1 MALKNKRNIEGKAT
15 QRKIV
20 KLRSEVSKL
29 QFDCRE
35 KEKSF
40 KILEK
45 DFIESWTKVQ
55 AISEKKNKLKKTMGK
70 KYWSSKLQMLRR
82 ISASHYSKLN

>member
-45 DFIESWTKVQ
+45 DFIES
-55 AISEKKNKLKKTMGK
+55 
-70 KYWSSKLQMLRR
+70 
-82 ISASHYSKLN
+82 